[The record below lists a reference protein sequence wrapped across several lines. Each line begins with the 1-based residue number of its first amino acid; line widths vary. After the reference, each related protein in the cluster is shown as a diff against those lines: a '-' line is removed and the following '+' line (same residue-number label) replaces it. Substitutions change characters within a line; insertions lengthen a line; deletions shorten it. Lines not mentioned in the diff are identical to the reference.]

1 MVVAIARR
9 TDMKNYMV
17 FKAVMTLFLWVVGM
31 GVICHAIKDK
41 TLRGPSA
48 YNLQLVTYL
57 LLTKRN

>member
-1 MVVAIARR
+1 
-9 TDMKNYMV
+9 MKNYMV